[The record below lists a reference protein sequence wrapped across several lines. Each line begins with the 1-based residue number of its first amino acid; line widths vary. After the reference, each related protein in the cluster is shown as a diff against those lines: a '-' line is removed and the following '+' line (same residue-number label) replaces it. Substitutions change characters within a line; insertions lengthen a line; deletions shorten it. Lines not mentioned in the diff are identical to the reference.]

1 MKRPISSL
9 SILLC
14 IMVLAALLVSNQQV
28 LALTATPSK
37 TPTFTALPALPD
49 LSVVSI
55 TEFTYTPAT
64 PTANPQGCWMPNQFP
79 TIGLRVTIQNTGTV
93 AAGTFAVNLNGSV
106 LMVSSLAAGQTT
118 TVDYMGQTLTRT
130 RTATVDST
138 GLVAESDESNNTLTL
153 NLSAATSTTTRTP
166 LPTQCA
172 PTKTP
177 TIGIPNGVD
186 LIISSITSAGSTPV
200 CANQNR
206 ANIVVHNMGN
216 TAAGTFSVSVN
227 GTQYGVTGLGA
238 GQSVTITV
246 PLVSPI
252 TAVADSTSVIAE
264 TNEGNNSLTVN
275 LPLPS
280 QAPTCTPTPTITRT
294 PTGPGLLPDLVIS
307 SITYVGSNP
316 ACTNQPKDNVVVS
329 NIGNATAGAF
339 YVSINGNQTPISGLA
354 AGQSITLTVPAT
366 TSITTTADSTNTVSE
381 SNESN
386 NTASANLPIPTQA
399 PTCTPTFTATPTPS
413 ITRTPTP
420 FCITATPERILVA
433 PVTSPTSATTQV
445 ISVTLN
451 NGVSVTIT
459 SEAGSFT
466 STTKVGNVFSVTI
479 NLVPNSTNHLQVSAT
494 VNASNLCAPYT
505 VGTTVDSNG
514 NPLTIVQSGSPV
526 TPTITRTITPTRTL
540 SITPVL
546 NLAWNKPVTCSSVEN
561 TTTACAKAVD
571 GNTTTRWSSAFA
583 DPQWIS
589 IDLGFSRPIGR
600 VVLRW
605 EAAYGKS
612 YQIQT
617 SNDGVTWTAIYVT
630 TTGDGGVDDLSGLNA
645 NARYIRMFGTV
656 RATQYGYSLWE
667 FEVYQ

>member
-14 IMVLAALLVSNQQV
+14 ILVFGALLVSNRQAF
-28 LALTATPSK
+28 ALTATPSR
-37 TPTFTALPALPD
+37 TPTFTPLPALPD

-64 PTANPQGCWMPNQFP
+64 PTPNVQGCWMLYMPPF
-79 TIGLRVTIQNTGTV
+79 IGLRVTVQNTGTA

-106 LMVSSLAAGQTT
+106 LMVSGLGAGQTT
-118 TVDYMGQTLTRT
+118 TVDYTGQTLTRT

-153 NLSAATSTTTRTP
+153 TLSAATSTATRTP
-166 LPTQCA
+166 LSTQCA

-186 LIISSITSAGSTPV
+186 LVISSITSIGSTPV
-200 CANQNR
+200 CANQRKVN
-206 ANIVVHNMGN
+206 VVVTNMGN
-216 TAAGTFSVSVN
+216 TAAGTFYVSVN
-227 GTQYGVTGLGA
+227 GTQYSVTSLGA

-246 PLVSPI
+246 SLTSPI
-252 TAVADSTSVIAE
+252 TAIADSTNLVAE
-264 TNEGNNSLTVN
+264 TNESNNSSTVN
-275 LPLPS
+275 LPVPS
-280 QAPTCTPTPTITRT
+280 QAPTCT

-307 SITYVGSNP
+307 SITYVGSSP
-316 ACTNQPKDNVVVS
+316 ACLNQPKDNVVVS
-329 NIGNATAGAF
+329 NIGTAAAGAF
-339 YVSINGNQTPISGLA
+339 YVSINGNQTPISGLG
-354 AGQSITLTVPAT
+354 AGQSITLTVSAT
-366 TSITTTADSTNTVSE
+366 TSITAIADSTNTVGE
-381 SNESN
+381 LNESN

-413 ITRTPTP
+413 ITRTPTT
-420 FCITATPERILVA
+420 FCITATPERLLVA

-451 NGVSVTIT
+451 NGTSVTVT

-479 NLVPNSTNHLQVSAT
+479 NLVPNSSNHLQVQGT

-505 VGTTVDSNG
+505 LSTTVDSSG
-514 NPLTIVQSGSPV
+514 NPLTIVQSSSPV
-526 TPTITRTITPTRTL
+526 TPTLTRTPTKTFTPTVTR
-540 SITPVL
+540 SVTPVL
-546 NLAWNKPVTCSSVEN
+546 NLALNKPVTCSSVEN
-561 TTTACAKAVD
+561 TGTACANAVD
-571 GNTTTRWSSAFA
+571 GSTSTRWGSAFA

-589 IDLGFSRPIGR
+589 IDLGIIRPIAR

-617 SNDGVTWTAIYVT
+617 SNDGVTWTTVYVT
-630 TTGDGGVDDLSGLNA
+630 TTGDGGVDDLGGLNTS
-645 NARYIRMFGTV
+645 ARYIRMFGTV
-656 RATQYGYSLWE
+656 RSTQYGYSLWE
-667 FEVYQ
+667 FEVYSSN